1 MLELFTKYQEV
12 FTLPI
17 GFIIVAISANQLAR
31 LFQQIHLPLITG
43 LIVMGILT
51 GPYLLNLIPISAPFH
66 LKYINDI
73 SLGFIAFAAGAEL
86 YLKELKK
93 QINSIKWNSFGQ
105 LFITFIIGVGALWL
119 AADYIPFLANKETKV
134 VLAISSLMAT
144 IFIASSPASAIAII
158 NELRSKG
165 PFTQTVMGVTVVKDF
180 LVVILFSICIS
191 LTQSVLKESS
201 FDFIQIIIVL
211 AEFLISFLLGIFVV
225 GYALKTALSLSIH
238 KRTKSFLILLIGYSA
253 YWTSDWLAVFSLEKW
268 GHALFLEPLLICILA
283 SFYVTNFSKF
293 RAEFLNQIRSLELY
307 IFVAFFTLTGASLNI
322 SVFVEVLSVALLL
335 FSLRLIAL
343 IFGSVGGGLIAG
355 DPIKHISIGW
365 MSYITQAGVT
375 LGLAT
380 VVSNQFPEWGPI
392 FSTAVLA
399 LILINQFVGPPLFK
413 WAIYQ
418 VNEARTRGHQNNE
431 ITKEVLIFGFEPQSV
446 SLAQQLMKKN
456 YRVQLA
462 TLKDK
467 DSFDDPTDISILYL
481 KSLDKDALAE
491 IDFSNIEIVV
501 TLLSDDANLL
511 ICEYAYHEFGTREL
525 VVRLNHRYNSKNFLD
540 LEAKVIDPSTAMV
553 SLLDHFVRSPQA
565 TSLLLGMDQN
575 QDTRDIEILNPNL
588 HGIHLRDLRLPSDVI
603 ILSVIRGGQTII
615 SHGYTRLRIHDTVT
629 VVGLNQSLD
638 DLEFKFI
645 K

>member
-17 GFIIVAISANQLAR
+17 GFVIVAISANQLAR

-43 LIVMGILT
+43 LIVVGILT
-51 GPYLLNLIPISAPFH
+51 GPYLLNLIPIAAPFQ

-105 LFITFIIGVGALWL
+105 LFITFIFGVAALWL

-134 VLAISSLMAT
+134 VFAISSLMAT

-180 LVVILFSICIS
+180 LVVIMFSICLS
-191 LTQSVLKESS
+191 FTQSALKESA
-201 FDFIQIIIVL
+201 FDFVQIIIVL
-211 AEFLISFLLGIFVV
+211 AEFVTSFILGFFVV
-225 GYALKTALSLSIH
+225 GYALKTALSLGIH
-238 KRTKSFLILLIGYSA
+238 KRTKSFFILLIGYST

-335 FSLRLIAL
+335 FSLRLVAL

-355 DPIKHISIGW
+355 DPIKQISIGW

-380 VVSNQFPEWGPI
+380 VVSNQFPEWGTI

-399 LILINQFVGPPLFK
+399 LILINQFIGPPLFK

-431 ITKEVLIFGFEPQSV
+431 ITKEVLIFCFEPHCV
-446 SLAQQLMKKN
+446 SL
-456 YRVQLA
+456 
-462 TLKDK
+462 
-467 DSFDDPTDISILYL
+467 S
-481 KSLDKDALAE
+481 
-491 IDFSNIEIVV
+491 
-501 TLLSDDANLL
+501 
-511 ICEYAYHEFGTREL
+511 
-525 VVRLNHRYNSKNFLD
+525 
-540 LEAKVIDPSTAMV
+540 
-553 SLLDHFVRSPQA
+553 
-565 TSLLLGMDQN
+565 
-575 QDTRDIEILNPNL
+575 
-588 HGIHLRDLRLPSDVI
+588 
-603 ILSVIRGGQTII
+603 
-615 SHGYTRLRIHDTVT
+615 
-629 VVGLNQSLD
+629 
-638 DLEFKFI
+638 
-645 K
+645 